1 MRFYMSFDWTVLNV
15 MNFMINWKVYKLWIV
30 ILLSISVLMFWIFV
44 VRLYGSC
51 GPHGPRTQAHGRTDG
66 SDGRTI
72 SDGSCREREQEGLVK
87 CGLASLPTS
96 CIFVSWRLRI
106 LAVFVFTGFSL
117 FKDRCNTNINFQT
130 IWKSPIPPP
139 SLWDGQGFGICDG
152 VCWAAENRSKKAWI
166 SAASE

>member
-1 MRFYMSFDWTVLNV
+1 
-15 MNFMINWKVYKLWIV
+15 
-30 ILLSISVLMFWIFV
+30 MFWIFV

-130 IWKSPIPPP
+130 IWKGPIPPRQP
-139 SLWDGQGFGICDG
+139 LGWAGIWYLRWGMLGCWEQEQEGLDKCSIWVASLPEFVWICMVWCDSTW
-152 VCWAAENRSKKAWI
+152 VLIELY
-166 SAASE
+166 